1 MYMPTAEERKRLL
14 RGTIPRARKLG
25 VDDTLRGWSW
35 SAPPLLSPYDVPLGL
50 SEVAGAYCETGR
62 NVYAR
67 RVLGAEPE
75 PNEKMLLGSRLHDTL
90 REWTV
95 HAKKE
100 LYRHGAEAPEEA
112 IREIRAFPEPGLP
125 EAQALVAYEA
135 DALEFRLRE
144 ALGQFPRIG
153 TDALVARVLP
163 VTLGQM
169 LDGSFLGL
177 SKHLSTDLLH
187 LGEPCVLDVIFCDHK
202 RDFHP
207 LTLAGYALVLEA
219 VYEFPVD
226 VGVTVYA
233 RFGGSQNGRLHIE
246 REFAVIGD
254 ELRMEFIEIRD
265 EKQRMVADELDPGP
279 CEGCEEWCSR

>member
-25 VDDTLRGWSW
+25 VDDSLRGWSW
-35 SAPPLLSPYDVPLGL
+35 SSPPLLSPYDVPLGL
-50 SEVAGAYCETGR
+50 SEVAGAYCQTGR

-67 RVLGAEPE
+67 RVLGEKPE
-75 PNEKMLLGSRLHDTL
+75 PNEKMLQGAALHGVIRD
-90 REWTV
+90 WTV
-95 HAKKE
+95 HAKTN
-100 LYRHGAEAPEEA
+100 LYIHGAEGSEEA
-112 IREIRAFPEPGLP
+112 IRQIRAFSEPELP
-125 EAQALVAYEA
+125 EAKALVAYEA

-144 ALGQFPRIG
+144 SLGQFPRIG
-153 TDALVARVLP
+153 TDALVTRVLP

-177 SKHLSTDLLH
+177 SKHLSTDLLN
-187 LGEPCVLDVIFCDHK
+187 LGEPCVLDIIFEDHK

-226 VGVTVYA
+226 VGITVYA
-233 RFGGSQNGRLHIE
+233 RFQNGRLQIE
-246 REFAVIGD
+246 REFSTIGD

-265 EKQRMVADELDPGP
+265 EKQRMVADELDPDP

>member
-1 MYMPTAEERKRLL
+1 MFMPTAEEKKRLL
-14 RGTIPRARKLG
+14 RGTIPRARKLS

-35 SAPPLLSPYDVPLGL
+35 SSPPLLSPYEVPLGL
-50 SEVAGAYCETGR
+50 SEVANAYCTSGR
-62 NVYAR
+62 DIYAR

-75 PNEKMLLGSRLHDTL
+75 PNEKMLLGGALHATL
-90 REWTV
+90 RDWTV
-95 HAKKE
+95 HAKKI
-100 LYRHGAEAPEEA
+100 LYVCGAEDVEEA
-112 IREIRAFPEPGLP
+112 MREIRGFPKPDLS
-125 EAQALVAYEA
+125 EARALVRYET

-144 ALGQFPRIG
+144 ALSQFPRIQ
-153 TDALVARVLP
+153 TDALVAQVLP

-177 SKHLSTDLLH
+177 SCHLSTDLLN
-187 LGEPCVLDVIFCDHK
+187 LGERCILNIIFNDHK

-207 LTLAGYALVLEA
+207 RTLAGYALVLEA

-233 RFGGSQNGRLHIE
+233 SFKNGRLHIE

-254 ELRMEFIEIRD
+254 ELRMGFVEVRD

-279 CEGCEEWCSR
+279 CEGCEEWCSK

>member
-1 MYMPTAEERKRLL
+1 MFMPTAEEKKRLL

-35 SAPPLLSPYDVPLGL
+35 SSAPLLSPYEVPLGL
-50 SEVAGAYCETGR
+50 SEVANAYCTSGR
-62 NVYAR
+62 DIYAR

-75 PNEKMLLGSRLHDTL
+75 PNEKMLLGGALHSTL
-90 REWTV
+90 RDWTV
-95 HAKKE
+95 HAKKT
-100 LYRHGAEAPEEA
+100 LYNCGAGNPEEA
-112 IREIRAFPEPGLP
+112 VCEIRAFPEPHLP
-125 EAQALVAYEA
+125 EARAIVRYQA
-135 DALEFRLRE
+135 DAIEFRLRE
-144 ALGQFPRIG
+144 ALSQFPRIQ
-153 TDALVARVLP
+153 TDALVAHVLP

-169 LDGSFLGL
+169 LDGAFLGL
-177 SKHLSTDLLH
+177 SRRLSTDLLN
-187 LGEPCVLDVIFCDHK
+187 LGEPCILDIIFNDHK

-233 RFGGSQNGRLHIE
+233 SFQDGRLHIE

-254 ELRMEFIEIRD
+254 ELRMEFVEVRD
-265 EKQRMVADELDPGP
+265 EKQRMVADELDPGS
-279 CEGCEEWCSR
+279 CEGCEGWCSK

>member
-35 SAPPLLSPYDVPLGL
+35 SAPPLLSPYEVPLGL
-50 SEVAGAYCETGR
+50 SEVAGAYCASGR

-67 RVLGAEPE
+67 RVLREEPE
-75 PNEKMLLGSRLHDTL
+75 PNEKMVLGSALHGTL
-90 REWTV
+90 RDWTI
-95 HAKKE
+95 HAKTQ
-100 LYRHGAEAPEEA
+100 LYTHGAEDPEEA
-112 IREIRAFPEPGLP
+112 IRQIRSFPQPDLP
-125 EAQALVAYEA
+125 EARALVAYEA

-177 SKHLSTDLLH
+177 SKHLSTDLLN
-187 LGEPCVLDVIFCDHK
+187 LGEPCVLDVIFDDRK

-226 VGVTVYA
+226 VGVTVYV
-233 RFGGSQNGRLHIE
+233 RFRDNRLHIE
-246 REFAVIGD
+246 REFTVIGD
-254 ELRMEFIEIRD
+254 ELRMEFIEVRD

-279 CEGCEEWCSR
+279 CEGCEAWCAR

>member
-1 MYMPTAEERKRLL
+1 MFMPTAEEKKWLL

-35 SAPPLLSPYDVPLGL
+35 SSPPLLSPYEVPLGL
-50 SEVAGAYCETGR
+50 AEVANAYCASGR
-62 NVYAR
+62 DIYAR

-75 PNEKMLLGSRLHDTL
+75 PNEKMLLGGALHSTL
-90 REWTV
+90 RNWAV
-95 HAKKE
+95 HAKKT
-100 LYRHGAEAPEEA
+100 LYICGAEHSEEA
-112 IREIRAFPEPGLP
+112 MQKIRAFQEPDLP
-125 EAQALVAYEA
+125 EARALVRYEA
-135 DALEFRLRE
+135 DAIEFRLRE
-144 ALGQFPRIG
+144 ALSQFPRIQ
-153 TDALVARVLP
+153 TDALVAQVLP

-177 SKHLSTDLLH
+177 SRHLSTDLLN
-187 LGEPCVLDVIFCDHK
+187 LGEPCILNVIFNDHK

-233 RFGGSQNGRLHIE
+233 NLENGRLHIE
-246 REFAVIGD
+246 REFTVLSD
-254 ELRMEFIEIRD
+254 ELRMEFVEVRD

-279 CEGCEEWCSR
+279 CEGCEEWCAR

>member
-1 MYMPTAEERKRLL
+1 MFMPTAEERKRLL

-25 VDDTLRGWSW
+25 VDDSLRGWSW
-35 SAPPLLSPYDVPLGL
+35 SAPPLLSPYEIPLGL
-50 SEVAGAYCETGR
+50 AEVANAYCRTGR
-62 NVYAR
+62 DVYAR

-75 PNEKMLLGSRLHDTL
+75 PNEKMILGGALHGSL
-90 REWTV
+90 RDWTV
-95 HAKKE
+95 HAKKN
-100 LYRHGAEAPEEA
+100 LYGCGAGDDDEVV
-112 IREIRAFPEPGLP
+112 RKIRAFPAPVLP
-125 EAQALVAYEA
+125 EARTLISYES
-135 DALEFRLRE
+135 DAIEFRLRE
-144 ALGQFPRIG
+144 ALSQFPRIG
-153 TDALVARVLP
+153 TDALVAQVLP

-177 SKHLSTDLLH
+177 SRHLSTDLLN
-187 LGEPCVLDVIFCDHK
+187 LGEPCVLNVIFNDEK

-233 RFGGSQNGRLHIE
+233 NIEDRLHIE
-246 REFAVIGD
+246 REFTVLGD
-254 ELRMEFIEIRD
+254 ELRMEFIETRD

-279 CEGCEEWCSR
+279 CEGCEEWCAR